1 MRALLRHTLRRAV
14 ALPIVALLV
23 VAVACQDQVPTQ
35 TSGDL
40 AASRTDAAARG
51 AENAD
56 DAATKR
62 YRITVE
68 NLTTGQPF
76 SPGVAATHVKQA
88 SFFRVGQAASAGL
101 QEIAENGQPATAV
114 GQLTGAAG
122 VFDVQIF
129 PQPTG
134 PIHRI
139 GGPGSTSGS
148 VEIEARANANRVS
161 LAIMLICTNDGFTG
175 LESVK
180 LPGGWEPAIHY
191 SDGYDAGTEA
201 NEETADSLVPPCGAA
216 GPVAFSN
223 MNNTS
228 TDEDEV
234 VRHHPGIQA
243 DLGVLT
249 PEDHGWT
256 DPVAKITIQR
266 VQ

>member
-1 MRALLRHTLRRAV
+1 MRTLPGHRLRRAA
-14 ALPIVALLV
+14 ALSIATLLV
-23 VAVACQDQVPTQ
+23 VAAGCQDQVPTQ

-51 AENAD
+51 AGNAD
-56 DAATKR
+56 ESATKR

-68 NLTTGQPF
+68 NLTTGQPL
-76 SPGVAATHVKQA
+76 SPGVAVTHVKQTD
-88 SFFRVGQAASAGL
+88 FFRVGETAPAGL
-101 QEIAENGQPATAV
+101 RNIAENGDPSTAV
-114 GQLTGAAG
+114 ADLTGATG
-122 VFDVQIF
+122 IFDVQVF

-139 GGPGSTSGS
+139 GGPGATSGS

-180 LPGGWEPAIHY
+180 LPGGWAAATHY

-201 NEETADSLVPPCGAA
+201 NEETADSLVPPCGLA
-216 GPVAFSN
+216 GPVAFTNASN
-223 MNNTS
+223 TH
-228 TDEDEV
+228 TGEDEV
-234 VRHHPGIQA
+234 VRHHPGISVG
-243 DLGVLT
+243 GVLT
-249 PEDHGWT
+249 AEDHGWT